1 MNTPLSKTLPPLQS
15 GDRLSRAEFERRY
28 SADPHVK
35 KAELIEGIVYV
46 ASPLRF
52 QPHAEPHSNLG
63 TWLGVYKTFTPKVR
77 LGDAP
82 TLRLDSDNE
91 PQPDLVL
98 FVEQEGGRVRISSD
112 GYLEGTPEMV
122 VEVAASSAAIDS
134 GTKKRVYRRNGVQ
147 EYIIWL
153 SYEKRIDWFQLI
165 EGEYQLMQ
173 PDEVGIIRSHIFP
186 GLWLNVNALLN
197 DNMIAVLETVQEGIR
212 SPEHKAFVESR
223 Q

>member
-1 MNTPLSKTLPPLQS
+1 MNTPLSKIPPLQS
-15 GDRLSRAEFERRY
+15 GDRLSRREFEHRY
-28 SADPHVK
+28 AADPHVK

-52 QPHAEPHSNLG
+52 EFHAEPHSNLNG
-63 TWLGVYKTFTPKVR
+63 WLTIYRTFTPGCR

-98 FVEQEGGRVRISSD
+98 FIEQKFGGRVAITSD
-112 GYLEGTPEMV
+112 GYLAGSPELV

-134 GTKKRVYRRNGVQ
+134 GEKKRVYRRNGVQ

-153 SYEKRIDWFQLI
+153 SYEKRIDWFQLV

-173 PDEVGIIRSHIFP
+173 PDEAGIIRSNVFP